1 MSAHFEALRPA
12 CLQFDAQ
19 GVPRSPTY
27 GDVYH
32 SASGALAQAWH
43 VFLGGNRLPVRW
55 QGRRVFAICET
66 GFGLG
71 QNFLAT
77 WQAWREDPQRSQ
89 RLHYLAFEAHPFGA
103 GDLRRAL
110 ASRLPGGLTTPAAEL
125 IAAWPPLMP
134 GLHRLE
140 FEQGA
145 VTLTLAFG
153 PVRRMAPQ
161 VDACI
166 DAFFLDGF
174 APSVNPE
181 MWTPALFGQLRRL
194 GTEGATAATWCSAGQ
209 VRRDLRDAG
218 FLVEKAP
225 GFGGKRDMT
234 VAVLRPGLGRQADS
248 PGPRRVAVIGGG
260 LAGAGMA
267 QSLALRGHD
276 VHVYDP
282 VFAQA
287 PDEAVRLRGAAAL
300 VPALTPD
307 DDTRSRLS
315 RTGLFSARRRWLD
328 LPPPARPEACGAL
341 VCARTAD
348 EAAAQRAALE
358 ALAFPCDWVRWLDA
372 QAAGSQ
378 AGMALREGGLWFE
391 QALLVRPGA
400 LLPALLG
407 TPGVRTH
414 ALGLSAAR
422 PAAAGGWHLL
432 DQDGRVHG
440 HVDRVVLA
448 NAAGAPGWL
457 QRSQIHVSLPK
468 LAAMQRLAGQVS
480 LYPVPEGAPGAD
492 LPRCILS
499 GKGYCLPPRM
509 GWATVG
515 STYRPDVTESVA
527 DAAGHHQIRTQLA
540 GWLPDG
546 AVPWLNAGAPDGW
559 AGWRAATADHLPV
572 IGEVPGAPGLWLACG
587 YGSRGLSW
595 SALAGDMLGAA
606 LDAEPAPI
614 ERELARRIRPR

>member
-1 MSAHFEALRPA
+1 MRPA
-12 CLQFDAQ
+12 RLQFNAQ
-19 GVPRSPTY
+19 GVPCSTEY

-32 SASGALAQAWH
+32 SASGALAQARH
-43 VFLGGNRLPVRW
+43 VFLNGNRLPARW
-55 QGRRVFAICET
+55 QGRSTFAICET

-71 QNFLAT
+71 QNFLAA
-77 WQAWREDPQRSQ
+77 WQAWREDPRRSR
-89 RLHYLAFEAHPFGA
+89 RLHYLAFEAHPFVA
-103 GDLRRAL
+103 EDLQRAL
-110 ASRLPGGLTTPAAEL
+110 ASRLPAGPAARAAAL
-125 IAAWPPLMP
+125 IAAWPPLTP

-145 VTLTLAFG
+145 LTLTLAFG
-153 PVRRMAPQ
+153 SVRRMAAQ
-161 VDACI
+161 AQAYI

-194 GTEGATAATWCSAGQ
+194 ATEGATAATWCSAGQ

-234 VAVLRPGLGRQADS
+234 VATLRPGLGRQMGS
-248 PGPRRVAVIGGG
+248 PGTRRVAVVGGG

-267 QSLALRGHD
+267 QSLALRGHE

-287 PDEAVRLRGAAAL
+287 SDEAVRLRGAAAL
-300 VPALTPD
+300 VPALTSD

-315 RTGLFSARRRWLD
+315 RAGLSSARRRWLG
-328 LPPPARPEACGAL
+328 LAPPARPEACGAL
-341 VCARTAD
+341 VCARTGD
-348 EAAAQRAALE
+348 EAAAQRAALD
-358 ALAFPCDWVRWLDA
+358 ALAFPCQWVRWLDA
-372 QAAGSQ
+372 PAASAQ
-378 AGMALREGGLWFE
+378 AGAPLREGGLWFE

-400 LLPALLG
+400 LVPALLG

-414 ALGLSAAR
+414 AMGLGGAR
-422 PAAAGGWHLL
+422 PATDGGWRLL
-432 DQDGRVHG
+432 DHDGAVHS
-440 HVDRVVLA
+440 HVDRVVVA
-448 NAAGAPGWL
+448 SAAEAHAWLRRSGIPAP
-457 QRSQIHVSLPK
+457 LPK

-480 LYPVPEGAPGAD
+480 LYRVPADAPGAG

-509 GWATVG
+509 GWATAG
-515 STYRPDVTESVA
+515 STYRSGVSESVA
-527 DAAGHHQIRTQLA
+527 DVAGHQKIRAQLA

-546 AVPWLNAGAPDGW
+546 AVPWLDAAATPDGW

-595 SALAGDMLGAA
+595 SALAGDMLGAE
-606 LDAEPAPI
+606 LDAEPAPV
-614 ERELARRIRPR
+614 ERELARRVRPR